1 MDLVDDHLPIHPPI
15 ATLDIH
21 GVEAD
26 PELVVTPLIPLET
39 QPHPGWGIWPDICDD
54 DRVAYM
60 EQRIADRQP
69 FTKTMWPGGDTSEVF
84 ITFPNA
90 AVGLKTKKRST
101 HSRKTGG
108 KNKKLRDAIGIRA
121 SARKQRRISTYFS
134 RWSLESIWGISATV
148 QEVHKQMRRR
158 KRHSSCKQSSFQ
170 SLLQSSKT
178 SNKTS
183 DMSDKGCQTDPS
195 WMVHDSADNNPPEP
209 QIDQDKQPVP
219 SSSVSEKNK
228 ETNIDP
234 DGTPIVS
241 QYAAHHFLQ
250 KEIPAMQPV
259 HGTTVHT
266 ASIQDSTVHITPIHN
281 SIVQTPSPPAATA
294 FVLYDT
300 SALNL

>member
-1 MDLVDDHLPIHPPI
+1 M
-15 ATLDIH
+15 
-21 GVEAD
+21 
-26 PELVVTPLIPLET
+26 VTPLIPLET

-134 RWSLESIWGISATV
+134 RAAPSTSQHDKVLELLSGLSNQFGAF
-148 QEVHKQMRRR
+148 QQQFKRFRKQMRRR

-195 WMVHDSADNNPPEP
+195 WMVHDSKDNNP
-209 QIDQDKQPVP
+209 
-219 SSSVSEKNK
+219 VS
-228 ETNIDP
+228 TLHLA
-234 DGTPIVS
+234 TS
-241 QYAAHHFLQ
+241 FFF
-250 KEIPAMQPV
+250 
-259 HGTTVHT
+259 
-266 ASIQDSTVHITPIHN
+266 
-281 SIVQTPSPPAATA
+281 SPMC
-294 FVLYDT
+294 FGC
-300 SALNL
+300 